1 MNSIP
6 KIESELQN
14 RLEEICKK
22 VCLLTEEVSE
32 FLSTE
37 NKKFSKDSIVY
48 KGFNDLVSF
57 VDKEAEKLIVTGCK
71 AILPEAGFLTEE
83 GTVEPGNAD
92 STDLLWIIDP
102 LDGTTNFVH
111 KVPIF
116 SISIGLVL
124 KGTPILGVVVHVPNK
139 ETYYAWNG
147 GGAWCNGEKISVSP
161 VSKLSE
167 SLLATGFPYF
177 EFDKIHAYLNI
188 IHDLMRKTH
197 GLRRMGSAA
206 IDLVYVA
213 CGIFE
218 GFFEYNLSPWDVAAG
233 ICIIRE
239 AGGTVSDFDGN
250 DNAVYGR
257 QIVAAGPVHS
267 EFLGEI
273 QAKWDKELLP

>member
-1 MNSIP
+1 MVLSTQ
-6 KIESELQN
+6 LQSK
-14 RLEEICKK
+14 LPEICRQ
-22 VCLLTEEVSE
+22 VCKLTETVAL
-32 FLSTE
+32 FLATE
-37 NKKFSKDSIVY
+37 NQKFSKDSIVY

-71 AILPEAGFLTEE
+71 VILPEAAFLTEE
-83 GTVEPGNAD
+83 GTVERGNSD
-92 STDLLWIIDP
+92 TTDLMWIIDP

-116 SISIGLVL
+116 SISIGLVY
-124 KGTPILGVVVHVPNK
+124 KGDPILGVVVHVPNK
-139 ETYYAWNG
+139 QTYYAWNG

-161 VSKLSE
+161 VGTLAE

-177 EFDKIHAYLNI
+177 EFDKIHAYLTI
-188 IHDLMRKTH
+188 IHDLMRKSH

-233 ICIIRE
+233 ICIVQE
-239 AGGTVSDFDGN
+239 AGGKVTDFEGN
-250 DNAVYGR
+250 ENAIYGR
-257 QIVAAGPVHS
+257 QIVAAGPVHT
-267 EFLGEI
+267 EFLTAI
-273 QAKWDKELLP
+273 QSHWGDK

>member
-1 MNSIP
+1 MNP
-6 KIESELQN
+6 ELQAI
-14 RLEEICKK
+14 LPEICKK
-22 VCLLTEEVSE
+22 VCLLAEEVAV

-57 VDKEAEKLIVTGCK
+57 VDKEAEIRIVAGCK
-71 AILPEAGFLTEE
+71 SILPEAGFLTEE
-83 GTVEPGNAD
+83 GTVEAGNAD

-116 SISIGLVL
+116 SISIGLVW
-124 KGTPILGVVVHVPNK
+124 KGTPILGVVLHVPNK
-139 ETYYAWNG
+139 QTYYAWSG

-161 VSKLSE
+161 VGKLAE

-188 IHDLMRKTH
+188 IHDLMRKSH

-233 ICIIRE
+233 ICIVRE
-239 AGGTVSDFDGN
+239 AGGKVTDFEGN
-250 DNAVYGR
+250 DNAIYGR
-257 QIVAAGPVHS
+257 QIVAAGPIHA
-267 EFLGEI
+267 EFLAEI
-273 QAKWDKELLP
+273 QSKWDKKLLP